1 MKPRTER
8 EREVMRLH
16 ASLPA
21 ITKAKREWAIDNCF
35 DAVGY
40 ICKGIVWCT
49 KCGGQFEKK
58 TSDLSVSLKVEDK
71 AVCPHCG
78 RKLELKVSRKKKIK
92 DTAYMTVLTTQ
103 GRWQVFRH
111 YLVDR
116 AMYRVS
122 GNLAGC
128 DKPSFYVWE
137 VVQNWI
143 DEHGGELV
151 VARPRKPVMGY
162 YDSWDVSKKMEL
174 RKRWSGYTLD
184 PYNINVYTEYP
195 RKKVLDIFK
204 RNGYKGKNPT
214 GMSTMDMFK
223 LIVCQNMAE
232 TLLKAEQYGLL
243 ELMKNRGRLPYWHS
257 IKIAIRRG
265 YKLNYHDATLW
276 TDMVDAL
283 DFVGKDTHNAHY
295 LCPDNLKEAHDYWLH
310 EKQKKINKAAA
321 EKKRKE
327 PLYWEEEYRKRR
339 ERFYG
344 LSLTDGRIVVEVIKS
359 VKEMQDEADHMHHC
373 VMSNEYYKKEDSL
386 IMSAKEQ
393 GERLETI
400 EVNLKTMK
408 VVQSYGKYNSLTK
421 RHAEILRL
429 VNSNLSK
436 IAELV

>member
-21 ITKAKREWAIDNCF
+21 ITKAQREWAIDHCF
-35 DAVGY
+35 DTVGY

-78 RKLELKVSRKKKIK
+78 RKLELKVSRKRKIK

-111 YLVDR
+111 YLVER

-122 GNLAGC
+122 GNLDGC
-128 DKPSFYVWE
+128 DKPSIYVWE

-143 DEHGGELV
+143 DDKGSELV
-151 VARPRKPVMGY
+151 VARPRKPIMGY

-195 RKKVLDIFK
+195 RKKVLEIFK

-243 ELMKNRGRLPYWHS
+243 ELMKNRL
-257 IKIAIRRG
+257 IAAENQNIARNTQRYIALTAKLDAISPLKVLTRG
-265 YKLNYHDATLW
+265 YSMAQNDR
-276 TDMVDAL
+276 
-283 DFVGKDTHNAHY
+283 G
-295 LCPDNLKEAHDYWLH
+295 
-310 EKQKKINKAAA
+310 
-321 EKKRKE
+321 
-327 PLYWEEEYRKRR
+327 
-339 ERFYG
+339 
-344 LSLTDGRIVVEVIKS
+344 EVIRS
-359 VKEMQDEADHMHHC
+359 VSQVELGERIGISFSDGKVFAT
-373 VMSNEYYKKEDSL
+373 VMDKKEN
-386 IMSAKEQ
+386 
-393 GERLETI
+393 G
-400 EVNLKTMK
+400 
-408 VVQSYGKYNSLTK
+408 
-421 RHAEILRL
+421 
-429 VNSNLSK
+429 
-436 IAELV
+436 